1 MWATLDWKGE
11 IRMVRRVAISIGL
24 LGLLPFVA
32 VSLPA
37 QDAGQT
43 QSQPPV
49 ATPAQVSQAQSAS
62 TPTAASPTA
71 QPPAESAKPIDTKL
85 DPKPAETKPAD
96 ATAAEA
102 KPDPKSY
109 LVTIGTH
116 IPLSLSNSVS
126 TKNSVPGDRVYLET
140 IFPILAD
147 GRIVIPPGSY
157 VEGTITEVQRPGKVK
172 GRGEFHLRFD
182 TLILPNGTTRDFRAR
197 VSGIDGRANEELD
210 RKEGTIKS
218 EGNKSGDV
226 RTVGET
232 TATGA
237 GLGGLI
243 GAASGSAGMGAGIG
257 AAAGATA
264 GLIGVLFTRGPDAV
278 LAKGTTLEMVLDRP
292 VQFED
297 SELDFSNSPPRRAG
311 SDGGGPLPSRKTPPA
326 RRWPIV

>member
-1 MWATLDWKGE
+1 MP
-11 IRMVRRVAISIGL
+11 RRPLAWFGPLAGL
-24 LGLLPFVA
+24 LLCGG
-32 VSLPA
+32 VSVGA
-37 QDAGQT
+37 QE
-43 QSQPPV
+43 PP
-49 ATPAQVSQAQSAS
+49 Q
-62 TPTAASPTA
+62 
-71 QPPAESAKPIDTKL
+71 QPPAAPSAQTPVAQAPVSQTSAVPAPAGPLAITVA
-85 DPKPAETKPAD
+85 PQATSETAKPAETKAD
-96 ATAAEA
+96 A
-102 KPDPKSY
+102 KPDQKSF
-109 LVTIGTH
+109 LVDTGTH

-140 IFPILAD
+140 IFPILAG

-197 VSGIDGRANEELD
+197 VSGIDGRASEELD

-218 EGNKSGDV
+218 EGNKSGDT
-226 RTVGET
+226 RTVAET

-292 VQFED
+292 VQFEEG
-297 SELDFSNSPPRRAG
+297 ELDFSNSPARRAG
-311 SDGGGPLPSRKTPPA
+311 SDGGGPLPSRKTPAA
-326 RRWPIV
+326 RRWPLL

>member
-1 MWATLDWKGE
+1 MPSRSTGDYGGSSNLSNQPGGNRK
-11 IRMVRRVAISIGL
+11 
-24 LGLLPFVA
+24 
-32 VSLPA
+32 PA
-37 QDAGQT
+37 RAGCGNG
-43 QSQPPV
+43 
-49 ATPAQVSQAQSAS
+49 
-62 TPTAASPTA
+62 SPT
-71 QPPAESAKPIDTKL
+71 QKPFLVDT
-85 DPKPAETKPAD
+85 
-96 ATAAEA
+96 
-102 KPDPKSY
+102 
-109 LVTIGTH
+109 GTH

-140 IFPILAD
+140 IFPILAG

-197 VSGIDGRANEELD
+197 VSGIDGRASEELD
-210 RKEGTIKS
+210 RKEGIDSRS
-218 EGNKSGDV
+218 EGKRNPAM
-226 RTVGET
+226 RCTVAET

-292 VQFED
+292 VQFEEG
-297 SELDFSNSPPRRAG
+297 ELDFSNSPARRAG
-311 SDGGGPLPSRKTPPA
+311 SDGGGPMPSRKTPA
-326 RRWPIV
+326 GRRWPIL